1 MFLDIKQG
9 LHVKM
14 CGYIIYLFIHLCV
27 FYKYP
32 NFIEGYKTSYVK
44 HHIIISLV
52 SYIF

>member
-14 CGYIIYLFIHLCV
+14 CGYIIYLFI
-27 FYKYP
+27 YKYP